1 MYVGLIIIS
10 GLLVPLVHSGA
21 MLLGWGITYKVMRSD
36 NRIIKWVIKPIYFVG
51 SLLQKYVFTSE
62 PSMDQL
68 EVAVM
73 AFRGLEECEKE

>member
-1 MYVGLIIIS
+1 LYVGLIIIS